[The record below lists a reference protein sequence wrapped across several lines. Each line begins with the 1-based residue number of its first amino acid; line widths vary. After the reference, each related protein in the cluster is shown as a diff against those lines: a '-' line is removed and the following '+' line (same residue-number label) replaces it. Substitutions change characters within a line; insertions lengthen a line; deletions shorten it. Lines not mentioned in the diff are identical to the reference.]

1 MSNHDPDSSQAP
13 RQAAARDAHAG
24 QGQSGSPRD
33 DKGHDSKGQAD
44 DGKSDTPSPLKNP
57 KVKWTLLLI
66 GLLVVI
72 GLVVWLIYY
81 LTTGRYLQET
91 NNAYLQADT
100 VAVAPRVNGYVTAVY
115 VRDNQS
121 VAAGQPLLEIDPR
134 TYRATLEQAQAAIAV
149 RQADIAAAEAGLQAQ
164 RASLLQARTQVTA
177 AAASLRFAQ
186 GEAKRFGP
194 LAASGADTHEH
205 YESIVHDRDRA
216 QAQFDAA
223 KAQVVAAESQV
234 QGTSAK
240 LDQARAGLVQAQ
252 ADAAQAEVAVEDTRL
267 TARIAGRI
275 GDKTVQ
281 VGQFVAAGTRLMSVV
296 PVDALYLS
304 ANFKETQVGLMRPG
318 QPARIEVD
326 ALSGVEL
333 DGVVES
339 IAPGT
344 GSQFALLPPENA
356 TGNFTKVVQR
366 VPVRIRLKAGAE
378 ARKVLV
384 PGMSVT
390 VTVDTRSAKDAKE
403 RVEEE
408 DAQGQD
414 AVAPRGRT
422 P

>member
-1 MSNHDPDSSQAP
+1 MSTHDPYPTQTQ
-13 RQAAARDAHAG
+13 RQATSDEARAAPAQDDAR
-24 QGQSGSPRD
+24 QP
-33 DKGHDSKGQAD
+33 DK
-44 DGKSDTPSPLKNP
+44 PSPLKNP

-66 GLLVVI
+66 GLIVLIALLAWLV
-72 GLVVWLIYY
+72 YY

-91 NNAYLQADT
+91 NNAYLQADA
-100 VAVAPRVNGYVTAVY
+100 VAVAPRVNGYVTGVF
-115 VRDNQS
+115 VGDNQT
-121 VAAGQPLLEIDPR
+121 VKAGQPLLQIDER
-134 TYRATLEQAQAAIAV
+134 SYRATQQQAQAVVAV

-164 RASLLQARTQVTA
+164 RATLLQARTQVTA
-177 AAASLRFAQ
+177 ATASLRFAQ
-186 GEAKRFGP
+186 AEAKRFAP

-216 QAQFDAA
+216 QAQYDAA

-234 QGTSAK
+234 QGAGAQ
-240 LDQARAGLVQAQ
+240 LDQARAGLQQAQ
-252 ADAAQAEVAVEDTRL
+252 ADADQAQVAMEDTRL
-267 TARIAGRI
+267 TARIDGRI

-384 PGMSVT
+384 PGMSAT
-390 VTVDTRSAKDAKE
+390 VTVDTRAAKDAKD
-403 RVEEE
+403 RVEQEGK
-408 DAQGQD
+408 QGE
-414 AVAPRGRT
+414 GR

>member
-1 MSNHDPDSSQAP
+1 MSTHDPDPAQTQ
-13 RQAAARDAHAG
+13 RQAASDEARAAPAQHDAK
-24 QGQSGSPRD
+24 QP
-33 DKGHDSKGQAD
+33 DKPA
-44 DGKSDTPSPLKNP
+44 PLKNP

-66 GLLVVI
+66 GLVVAI
-72 GLVVWLIYY
+72 GLVAWLVYY

-91 NNAYLQADT
+91 NNAYLQADA
-100 VAVAPRVNGYVTAVY
+100 VAVAPRVNGYVTGVF
-115 VRDNQS
+115 VGDNQT
-121 VAAGQPLLEIDPR
+121 VKAGQPLLQIDER
-134 TYRATLEQAQAAIAV
+134 SYRATQQQAQAVVAV

-164 RASLLQARTQVTA
+164 RATLLQARTQVTA

-186 GEAKRFGP
+186 GEAKRFAP

-216 QAQFDAA
+216 QAQYDAA

-234 QGTSAK
+234 QGASAQ
-240 LDQARAGLVQAQ
+240 LDQARAGLQQAQ
-252 ADAAQAEVAVEDTRL
+252 ADADQAQVAMDDTRL
-267 TARIAGRI
+267 TARIDGRI

-326 ALSGVEL
+326 ALSGIAL

-384 PGMSVT
+384 PGMSAT
-390 VTVDTRSAKDAKE
+390 VTVDTRAAKDAKD
-403 RVEEE
+403 RVEQEGK
-408 DAQGQD
+408 QGE
-414 AVAPRGRT
+414 GT

>member
-1 MSNHDPDSSQAP
+1 MSTHDPDPTQTQ
-13 RQAAARDAHAG
+13 RQAASDEARAAPAQDDAR
-24 QGQSGSPRD
+24 QP
-33 DKGHDSKGQAD
+33 DK
-44 DGKSDTPSPLKNP
+44 PSPLKNP

-66 GLLVVI
+66 GLLVAV
-72 GLVVWLIYY
+72 GLVAWLIYY

-91 NNAYLQADT
+91 NNAYLQADA
-100 VAVAPRVNGYVTAVY
+100 VAVAPRVNGYVTGVF
-115 VRDNQS
+115 VGDNQT
-121 VAAGQPLLEIDPR
+121 VKAGQPLLQIDER
-134 TYRATLEQAQAAIAV
+134 TYRATQQQAQAVVAV

-164 RASLLQARTQVTA
+164 RATLLQARTQVTA

-186 GEAKRFGP
+186 GEAKRFAP

-216 QAQFDAA
+216 QAQYDAA

-234 QGTSAK
+234 QGAGAQ
-240 LDQARAGLVQAQ
+240 LDQARAGLQQAQ
-252 ADAAQAEVAVEDTRL
+252 ADADQAQVAMEDTRL
-267 TARIAGRI
+267 TARIDGRI

-366 VPVRIRLKAGAE
+366 IPVRIRLKAGAE

-384 PGMSVT
+384 PGMSAT
-390 VTVDTRSAKDAKE
+390 VTVDTRAAKDAKD
-403 RVEEE
+403 RVQQEGK
-408 DAQGQD
+408 QGE
-414 AVAPRGRT
+414 GT

>member
-1 MSNHDPDSSQAP
+1 LSTHDPDPTQTQ
-13 RQAAARDAHAG
+13 RQATSDEARAAPAQDDAK
-24 QGQSGSPRD
+24 QS
-33 DKGHDSKGQAD
+33 DK
-44 DGKSDTPSPLKNP
+44 PSPLKNP

-66 GLLVVI
+66 GLAVLI
-72 GLVVWLIYY
+72 GLVVWLVYY

-91 NNAYLQADT
+91 NNAYLQADS
-100 VAVAPRVNGYVTAVY
+100 VAVAPRVNGYVTGVF
-115 VRDNQS
+115 VGDNQT
-121 VAAGQPLLEIDPR
+121 VKAGQPLLQIDER
-134 TYRATLEQAQAAIAV
+134 TYRATQQQALAVVAV

-164 RASLLQARTQVTA
+164 RATLLQARTQVTA

-186 GEAKRFGP
+186 GEAKRFAP

-216 QAQFDAA
+216 QAQYDAA
-223 KAQVVAAESQV
+223 KAQVAAAESQV
-234 QGTSAK
+234 QGASAQ
-240 LDQARAGLVQAQ
+240 LDQARAGLQQAQ
-252 ADAAQAEVAVEDTRL
+252 ADADQAQVALEDTRL
-267 TARIAGRI
+267 TARIDGRI

>member
-1 MSNHDPDSSQAP
+1 MSTHDPNPTQTQ
-13 RQAAARDAHAG
+13 RQATSDEARAAPAQDDAR
-24 QGQSGSPRD
+24 QP
-33 DKGHDSKGQAD
+33 DK
-44 DGKSDTPSPLKNP
+44 PSPLKNP

-66 GLLVVI
+66 GLAVLI
-72 GLVVWLIYY
+72 GLVVWLVYY

-91 NNAYLQADT
+91 NNAYLQADS
-100 VAVAPRVNGYVTAVY
+100 VAVAPRVNGYVTGVF
-115 VRDNQS
+115 VGDNQT
-121 VAAGQPLLEIDPR
+121 VKAGQPLLQIDER
-134 TYRATLEQAQAAIAV
+134 TYRATQQQALAVVAV

-164 RASLLQARTQVTA
+164 RATLLQARTQVTA

-186 GEAKRFGP
+186 GEAKRFAP

-216 QAQFDAA
+216 QAQYDAA
-223 KAQVVAAESQV
+223 KAQVAAAESQV
-234 QGTSAK
+234 QGASAQ
-240 LDQARAGLVQAQ
+240 LDQARAGLQQAQ
-252 ADAAQAEVAVEDTRL
+252 ADADQAQVAMEDTRL
-267 TARIAGRI
+267 TARIDGRI

-414 AVAPRGRT
+414 AVAPRGRK

>member
-1 MSNHDPDSSQAP
+1 MSTHDPDPTQTQ
-13 RQAAARDAHAG
+13 RQAASDEARAAPA
-24 QGQSGSPRD
+24 Q
-33 DKGHDSKGQAD
+33 D
-44 DGKSDTPSPLKNP
+44 DGKDGSKQADKPSPLKNP

-66 GLLVVI
+66 GLVVLI
-72 GLVVWLIYY
+72 GLVAWLVYY

-91 NNAYLQADT
+91 NNAYLQADA
-100 VAVAPRVNGYVTAVY
+100 VAVAPRVNGYVTGVF
-115 VRDNQS
+115 VGDNQT
-121 VAAGQPLLEIDPR
+121 VKAGQPLLQIDER
-134 TYRATLEQAQAAIAV
+134 SYRATQQQAQAVVAV

-164 RASLLQARTQVTA
+164 RATLLQARTQVTA

-186 GEAKRFGP
+186 GEAKRFAP

-216 QAQFDAA
+216 QAQYDAA

-234 QGTSAK
+234 QGAGAQ
-240 LDQARAGLVQAQ
+240 LDQARAGLQQAQ
-252 ADAAQAEVAVEDTRL
+252 ADADQAQVAMEDTRL
-267 TARIAGRI
+267 TARIDGRI

-390 VTVDTRSAKDAKE
+390 VTVDTRAAKDAKE
-403 RVEEE
+403 RVEQEGE
-408 DAQGQD
+408 QGE
-414 AVAPRGRT
+414 GR

>member
-1 MSNHDPDSSQAP
+1 LSIHDPDPTQTH
-13 RQAAARDAHAG
+13 RQAASDEARAAPAQD
-24 QGQSGSPRD
+24 D
-33 DKGHDSKGQAD
+33 DKQPEK
-44 DGKSDTPSPLKNP
+44 PSPLKNP

-66 GLLVVI
+66 CLVVAI
-72 GLVVWLIYY
+72 GLAAWLIYY

-91 NNAYLQADT
+91 NNAYLQADA
-100 VAVAPRVNGYVTAVY
+100 VAVAPRVNGYVTGVF
-115 VRDNQS
+115 VGDNQT
-121 VAAGQPLLEIDPR
+121 VKAGQPLLQIDER
-134 TYRATLEQAQAAIAV
+134 SYRATQQQAQAVVAV

-164 RASLLQARTQVTA
+164 RATLLQARTQVTS

-186 GEAKRFGP
+186 GEAKRFAP

-216 QAQFDAA
+216 QAQYDAA
-223 KAQVVAAESQV
+223 KAQVAAAESQV
-234 QGTSAK
+234 QGAGAQ
-240 LDQARAGLVQAQ
+240 LDQARAGLQQAQ
-252 ADAAQAEVAVEDTRL
+252 ADADQAQVAMEDTRL
-267 TARIAGRI
+267 IARIDGRI

-344 GSQFALLPPENA
+344 GSEFALLPPENA

-384 PGMSVT
+384 PGMSAT
-390 VTVDTRSAKDAKE
+390 VTVDTRAAKDAKE
-403 RVEEE
+403 RVEQEGK
-408 DAQGQD
+408 QGE
-414 AVAPRGRT
+414 GR

>member
-1 MSNHDPDSSQAP
+1 MSTHDPDPAQTQ
-13 RQAAARDAHAG
+13 RQAASDEARAAPAQHDGQHDAN
-24 QGQSGSPRD
+24 QP
-33 DKGHDSKGQAD
+33 DKPA
-44 DGKSDTPSPLKNP
+44 PLKNP

-66 GLLVVI
+66 GLVVAI
-72 GLVVWLIYY
+72 GLVAWLVYY

-91 NNAYLQADT
+91 NNAYLQADA
-100 VAVAPRVNGYVTAVY
+100 VAVAPRVNGYVTGVF
-115 VRDNQS
+115 VGDNQT
-121 VAAGQPLLEIDPR
+121 VKAGQPLLQIDER
-134 TYRATLEQAQAAIAV
+134 SYRATQQQAQAVVAV

-164 RASLLQARTQVTA
+164 RATLLQARTQVTA

-186 GEAKRFGP
+186 GEAKRFAP

-216 QAQFDAA
+216 QAQYDAA

-234 QGTSAK
+234 QGASAQ
-240 LDQARAGLVQAQ
+240 LDQARAGLQQAQ
-252 ADAAQAEVAVEDTRL
+252 ADADQAQVAMDDTRL
-267 TARIAGRI
+267 TARIDGRI

-326 ALSGVEL
+326 ALSGVKL

-384 PGMSVT
+384 PGMSAT
-390 VTVDTRSAKDAKE
+390 VTVDTRAAKDAKD
-403 RVEEE
+403 RVEQEGK
-408 DAQGQD
+408 QGE
-414 AVAPRGRT
+414 GT

>member
-1 MSNHDPDSSQAP
+1 MSNHDPDPTQTQRPAASDEARAAP
-13 RQAAARDAHAG
+13 AQDDAK
-24 QGQSGSPRD
+24 QP
-33 DKGHDSKGQAD
+33 DKQ
-44 DGKSDTPSPLKNP
+44 SPLKNP

-66 GLLVVI
+66 GLVVLI
-72 GLVVWLIYY
+72 GLVAWLIYY

-91 NNAYLQADT
+91 NNAYLQADS
-100 VAVAPRVNGYVTAVY
+100 VAVAPRVNGYVTGVF
-115 VRDNQS
+115 VGDNQT
-121 VAAGQPLLEIDPR
+121 VKAGQPLLQIDER
-134 TYRATLEQAQAAIAV
+134 TYRATQQQAQAVVAV

-164 RASLLQARTQVTA
+164 RATLLQARTQVTA

-186 GEAKRFGP
+186 GEARRFAP

-216 QAQFDAA
+216 QAQYDAA

-234 QGTSAK
+234 QAASAQ
-240 LDQARAGLVQAQ
+240 LDQARAGLQQAQ
-252 ADAAQAEVAVEDTRL
+252 ADADQAQVAMEDTRL
-267 TARIAGRI
+267 TARIDGRI

-414 AVAPRGRT
+414 AVAPRGRN

>member
-1 MSNHDPDSSQAP
+1 MSTHDPDPTQTQ
-13 RQAAARDAHAG
+13 RQASSDDARAAPAQDAG
-24 QGQSGSPRD
+24 KD
-33 DKGHDSKGQAD
+33 DAKQAD
-44 DGKSDTPSPLKNP
+44 KPSPLKNP

-66 GLLVVI
+66 GLVVLIALVAW
-72 GLVVWLIYY
+72 LVYY

-91 NNAYLQADT
+91 NNAYLQADS

-115 VRDNQS
+115 VGDNQT
-121 VAAGQPLLEIDPR
+121 VKAGQPLLQIDER
-134 TYRATLEQAQAAIAV
+134 TYRATQQQAQAVVAV

-164 RASLLQARTQVTA
+164 RATLLQARTQVTA

-186 GEAKRFGP
+186 GEAKRFAP

-216 QAQFDAA
+216 QAQYDAA

-234 QGTSAK
+234 QGASAQ
-240 LDQARAGLVQAQ
+240 LDQARAGLQQAQ
-252 ADAAQAEVAVEDTRL
+252 ADADQAEVAMEDTRL
-267 TARIAGRI
+267 TARIDGRI

-390 VTVDTRSAKDAKE
+390 VTVDTRAAKDVKD
-403 RVEEE
+403 RVQQESK
-408 DAQGQD
+408 QGE
-414 AVAPRGRT
+414 GR

>member
-1 MSNHDPDSSQAP
+1 LSIHDPDPTQTH
-13 RQAAARDAHAG
+13 RQAASDEARAAPAQD
-24 QGQSGSPRD
+24 D
-33 DKGHDSKGQAD
+33 DKQPEK
-44 DGKSDTPSPLKNP
+44 PSPLKNP

-66 GLLVVI
+66 GLVVLIALVAW
-72 GLVVWLIYY
+72 LVYY

-91 NNAYLQADT
+91 NNAYLQADA
-100 VAVAPRVNGYVTAVY
+100 VAVAPRVNGYVTGVF
-115 VRDNQS
+115 VGDNQT
-121 VAAGQPLLEIDPR
+121 VKAGQPLLQIDER
-134 TYRATLEQAQAAIAV
+134 SYRATQQQAQAVVAV

-164 RASLLQARTQVTA
+164 RATLLQARTQVTA

-186 GEAKRFGP
+186 GEAKRFAP

-216 QAQFDAA
+216 QAQYDAA
-223 KAQVVAAESQV
+223 KAQVAAAESQV
-234 QGTSAK
+234 QGASAQ
-240 LDQARAGLVQAQ
+240 LDQARAGLQQAQ
-252 ADAAQAEVAVEDTRL
+252 ADADQAQVAMEDTRL
-267 TARIAGRI
+267 TARIDGRI

-384 PGMSVT
+384 PGMSAT
-390 VTVDTRSAKDAKE
+390 VTVDTRAAKDAKQ
-403 RVEEE
+403 RVEQEGK
-408 DAQGQD
+408 QGE
-414 AVAPRGRT
+414 GR

>member
-1 MSNHDPDSSQAP
+1 LSTHDQDPTQTQ
-13 RQAAARDAHAG
+13 RQAASDDGRDGPA
-24 QGQSGSPRD
+24 Q
-33 DKGHDSKGQAD
+33 D
-44 DGKSDTPSPLKNP
+44 DGKQPDKPSPLKNP

-66 GLLVVI
+66 GLAVVV

-91 NNAYLQADT
+91 NNAYLQADS
-100 VAVAPRVNGYVTAVY
+100 VAVAPRVNGYVTAVF
-115 VRDNQS
+115 VGDNQT
-121 VAAGQPLLEIDPR
+121 VKAGQPLLQIDER
-134 TYRATLEQAQAAIAV
+134 TYRAT
-149 RQADIAAAEAGLQAQ
+149 
-164 RASLLQARTQVTA
+164 LLQARTQVSA

-223 KAQVVAAESQV
+223 KAQVAAAESQL
-234 QGTSAK
+234 QGASAQ
-240 LDQARAGLVQAQ
+240 LDQARAGLTQAQ
-252 ADAAQAEVAVEDTRL
+252 ADADQAQVAVEDTRL
-267 TARIAGRI
+267 TARIDGRI

-390 VTVDTRSAKDAKE
+390 VTVDTRAAKDAKD
-403 RVEEE
+403 RVQHESE
-408 DAQGQD
+408 QGQ
-414 AVAPRGRT
+414 AAAPHREAA

>member
-13 RQAAARDAHAG
+13 RQGAAHDPQAD
-24 QGQSGSPRD
+24 QGQAGKRRD
-33 DKGHDSKGQAD
+33 DAGGDAA
-44 DGKSDTPSPLKNP
+44 GKSDTPSPLKNP

-66 GLLVVI
+66 GLLVAI

-115 VRDNQS
+115 VRDNQA

-186 GEAKRFGP
+186 GEARRFGP

-223 KAQVVAAESQV
+223 KAQVAAAESQV
-234 QGTSAK
+234 QGTAAK
-240 LDQARAGLVQAQ
+240 LDQARAGLAQAQ
-252 ADAAQAEVAVEDTRL
+252 ADAAQAQVAVEDTRL

-366 VPVRIRLKAGAE
+366 VPVRIRIKAGAE

-408 DAQGQD
+408 DVQGQD
-414 AVAPRGRT
+414 AVAPRGRN

>member
-1 MSNHDPDSSQAP
+1 MSIHDPDPAQTQ
-13 RQAAARDAHAG
+13 RQATSDDARAAPA
-24 QGQSGSPRD
+24 Q
-33 DKGHDSKGQAD
+33 D
-44 DGKSDTPSPLKNP
+44 DGKQADKPSPLKNP

-66 GLLVVI
+66 GLVVLI
-72 GLVVWLIYY
+72 ALAAWLIHY

-91 NNAYLQADT
+91 NNAYLQADS

-115 VRDNQS
+115 VGDNQT
-121 VAAGQPLLEIDPR
+121 VKAGQPLLQIDER
-134 TYRATLEQAQAAIAV
+134 TYRATQQQAQAVVAV

-164 RASLLQARTQVTA
+164 RATLLQARTQVTA

-186 GEAKRFGP
+186 GEAKRFAP

-216 QAQFDAA
+216 QAQSDAA

-234 QGTSAK
+234 QGASAQ
-240 LDQARAGLVQAQ
+240 LDQALAGLQQAQ
-252 ADAAQAEVAVEDTRL
+252 ADADQAAVAMEDTRL
-267 TARIAGRI
+267 TARIGGRI

-366 VPVRIRLKAGAE
+366 VPVRIRLQAGAE

-390 VTVDTRSAKDAKE
+390 VTVDTRAAKDLKD
-403 RVEEE
+403 RVQQESK
-408 DAQGQD
+408 QGE
-414 AVAPRGRT
+414 GR

>member
-1 MSNHDPDSSQAP
+1 MSTHDPDPTQTQ
-13 RQAAARDAHAG
+13 RQAASDEARAAPA
-24 QGQSGSPRD
+24 Q
-33 DKGHDSKGQAD
+33 D
-44 DGKSDTPSPLKNP
+44 DGKDGGKQADKPSPLKNP

-66 GLLVVI
+66 GLLVAI
-72 GLVVWLIYY
+72 GLVAWLVYY

-91 NNAYLQADT
+91 NNAYLQADA
-100 VAVAPRVNGYVTAVY
+100 VAVAPRVNGYVTGVF
-115 VRDNQS
+115 VGDNQT
-121 VAAGQPLLEIDPR
+121 VKAGLPLLQIDER
-134 TYRATLEQAQAAIAV
+134 TYRATQQQAQAVVAV

-164 RASLLQARTQVTA
+164 RATLLQARTQVTA

-186 GEAKRFGP
+186 GEAKRFAP

-216 QAQFDAA
+216 QAQYDAA

-234 QGTSAK
+234 QGAGAQ
-240 LDQARAGLVQAQ
+240 LDQARAGLQQAQ
-252 ADAAQAEVAVEDTRL
+252 ADADQAQVAMEDTRL
-267 TARIAGRI
+267 TARIDGRI

-366 VPVRIRLKAGAE
+366 IPVRIRLKAGAE

-384 PGMSVT
+384 PGMSAT
-390 VTVDTRSAKDAKE
+390 VTVDTRAAKDAKQ
-403 RVEEE
+403 RVEQEGK
-408 DAQGQD
+408 QGE
-414 AVAPRGRT
+414 GR